1 MKALAN
7 LFFNIEQRFLKP
19 KYLEYLIGL
28 KKETKIK
35 LLSNLTK
42 VKNIFY
48 KEKKK
53 IHFEFGL

>member
-53 IHFEFGL
+53 KSF